1 MQCLSTI
8 HVRVYMAKN
17 NINFIIK
24 KMKNLKK
31 LTRSNLKNVFGGN
44 PYEEMADDA
53 GDNLWRCCNAAG
65 QCSGCAGYGSCGS
78 NKLVKCTG
86 GA

>member
-1 MQCLSTI
+1 
-8 HVRVYMAKN
+8 
-17 NINFIIK
+17 
-24 KMKNLKK
+24 MKNLKK

-44 PYEEMADDA
+44 PYLETVDDG

-65 QCSGCAGYGSCGS
+65 KCSTCAGYGSCGS
-78 NKLVKCTG
+78 NELKKCTG